1 MYKKFKK
8 WDLYGF
14 GLFGDFDLDFFFDS
28 DFLLYLLLSDSDD
41 DKVLFELCKY
51 GLIIFVRMC
60 FKIVVD
66 WISEEE
72 CVLLIFFVLID
83 ILVYLI
89 FVGFFCC
96 YVDIYSGF
104 VVFEKLIEEGVID
117 LCGFGDGIILF
128 LI

>member
-1 MYKKFKK
+1 MYKRFKK

-96 YVDIYSGF
+96 YVDI
-104 VVFEKLIEEGVID
+104 
-117 LCGFGDGIILF
+117 
-128 LI
+128 